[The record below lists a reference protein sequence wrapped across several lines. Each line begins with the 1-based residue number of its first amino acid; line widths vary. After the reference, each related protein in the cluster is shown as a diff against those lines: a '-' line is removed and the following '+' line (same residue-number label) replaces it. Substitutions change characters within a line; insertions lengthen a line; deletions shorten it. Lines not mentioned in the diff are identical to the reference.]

1 MVAPQI
7 VGSLVQLAVGCVLEH
22 PQVEEAVV
30 LAPPVSLAVAVM
42 CRGRCS
48 ALKVAG
54 LQMALQ
60 LAIGIGKVAATVPL
74 LVTKVTLCEDT
85 WSVDDQPDHTGSTA
99 SVVLL
104 MLIWYSV

>member
-1 MVAPQI
+1 M
-7 VGSLVQLAVGCVLEH
+7 GSLVQLAVGCLLEN

-30 LAPPVSLAVAVM
+30 LAPPVSLVVAVM

-60 LAIGIGKVAATVPL
+60 LAIRIGKVAAT
-74 LVTKVTLCEDT
+74 
-85 WSVDDQPDHTGSTA
+85 GATA
-99 SVVLL
+99 VQLQ
-104 MLIWYSV
+104 LIE